1 MLSSLLLV
9 KKKDKITAILV
20 FFLLKCQYMDPYS
33 YNYASVWNGIFLNT
47 SKYIPVQ
54 FFVPLITTS
63 EEATAQTN
71 IVATCWNRCKQVVLP
86 AATIASSI
94 PCFS

>member
-33 YNYASVWNGIFLNT
+33 YNYASV
-47 SKYIPVQ
+47 
-54 FFVPLITTS
+54 
-63 EEATAQTN
+63 
-71 IVATCWNRCKQVVLP
+71 
-86 AATIASSI
+86 
-94 PCFS
+94 